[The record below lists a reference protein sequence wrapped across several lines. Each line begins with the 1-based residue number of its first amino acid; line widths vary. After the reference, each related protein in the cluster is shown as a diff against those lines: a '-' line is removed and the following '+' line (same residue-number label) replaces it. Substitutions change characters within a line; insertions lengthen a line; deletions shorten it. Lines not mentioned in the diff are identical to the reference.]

1 MSNLTISEMRL
12 FAKTRHLEDYQNKS
26 RQQLEETFA
35 ASFINTQKPK
45 KSVPT
50 TTSKNPASTRKSK
63 SVRTPKTHAPA
74 PTSKSEFYKK

>member
-12 FAKTRHLEDYQNKS
+12 LAKTRHLDDYQNMS

-35 ASFINTQKPK
+35 ASFINTRKPK

-63 SVRTPKTHAPA
+63 SATTPETHAPA
-74 PTSKSEFYKK
+74 PTSISEF